1 MKNLPVVY
9 MSQKN
14 AWVNGSIFHSWFDDH
29 FVPFNQSK
37 LQSLGQ
43 EPKGLLLLDNCSAHP
58 DEELL
63 VSKDGLVTAMF
74 LPRNVTSLIQPM
86 DQGVLECLKRIY
98 CKSLLRDILLSSE
111 EIDITQ
117 FLKGVNMKTV
127 VEKSFSCMG

>member
-1 MKNLPVVY
+1 MKHLPVVY

-29 FVPFNQSK
+29 FVPFIESQ

-43 EPKGLLLLDNCSAHP
+43 EPKGLLLLYNCSAHP

-74 LPRNVTSLIQPM
+74 LPPNVTSLIQPM
-86 DQGVLECLKRIY
+86 DQGVLECLKRTY
-98 CKSLLRDILLSSE
+98 RKSLL
-111 EIDITQ
+111 
-117 FLKGVNMKTV
+117 
-127 VEKSFSCMG
+127 